1 MSTFQIT
8 KENTAATLTKRA
20 VLTAG
25 ISATGVRV
33 IHVSA
38 DSLLDGNGREYHIV
52 NLAACTK
59 RQAAFAIAA
68 FKAGNYAEALNGN
81 SEFGRTSLSARVY
94 PDAAQLPVVG
104 DVCNVR
110 TEMRFSE
117 KVGTDIEVIAA
128 ISVAKPVVPPMM
140 KLQMEEEPV
149 EKDIEN

>member
-1 MSTFQIT
+1 
-8 KENTAATLTKRA
+8 
-20 VLTAG
+20 
-25 ISATGVRV
+25 
-33 IHVSA
+33 
-38 DSLLDGNGREYHIV
+38 
-52 NLAACTK
+52 
-59 RQAAFAIAA
+59 
-68 FKAGNYAEALNGN
+68 
-81 SEFGRTSLSARVY
+81 LSARVY